1 MSALIAHD
9 DPIWAEIGLGDDID
23 FDWDC
28 DLLQSPITP
37 RSPPA
42 PVPQRTEIPTTD
54 SALTDDDIDNLFAGM
69 QHCLDAFDEPVSMV
83 VTLKRAD
90 DVSPVRGTKRKHAK
104 NTRTLDGKRRRTK
117 VNAMTDRCTC
127 KNTKCLKLYCVCYSA
142 GRACSDLCSC
152 RDCKNLTDGPV
163 RANKLRGCNCSRS
176 NCQTGYCPCYKAGVK
191 CTAACHCLK
200 AGCCNKSGID
210 V

>member
-54 SALTDDDIDNLFAGM
+54 SALTDDDIDNLA
-69 QHCLDAFDEPVSMV
+69 AFCPYLL
-83 VTLKRAD
+83 TFPYKLLHNPTIFLFFPRA
-90 DVSPVRGTKRKHAK
+90 
-104 NTRTLDGKRRRTK
+104 
-117 VNAMTDRCTC
+117 
-127 KNTKCLKLYCVCYSA
+127 
-142 GRACSDLCSC
+142 
-152 RDCKNLTDGPV
+152 
-163 RANKLRGCNCSRS
+163 
-176 NCQTGYCPCYKAGVK
+176 
-191 CTAACHCLK
+191 
-200 AGCCNKSGID
+200 
-210 V
+210 